1 MTDGKRDENAN
12 ARLMRLATYASV
24 AVAVVLIVF
33 KTVAWF
39 MTDSVAILSSLID
52 SWLDALAS
60 IVNLLAVRHAL
71 QPADSEHRFGHGKLE
86 SLAGLGQSAFIA
98 GSAVLLLF
106 EAGHR
111 LYAPAP
117 VSNELVGMGVM
128 VFTIVLTLI
137 LVRFQ
142 IYVVR
147 TTKSV
152 AISADSLHYKGDI
165 LLNGSVLIS
174 LAASMSLGWSF
185 LDPIFAIAIAG
196 YILWNAWRIVAQSL
210 GVLMDRELPDE
221 DRTRIRKIA
230 LSHSEVRELHDLRSR
245 TSGAMTFIQ
254 LHLEM
259 DGEMTLARAHDIAD
273 EVEAEIRAAF
283 PEAEVIIHQD
293 PEGLAEDH
301 ATFA

>member
-1 MTDGKRDENAN
+1 MSDGNRDESRN

-24 AVAVVLIVF
+24 AAAVILIVV
-33 KTVAWF
+33 KTAAWF
-39 MTDSVAILSSLID
+39 LTDSVAVLSSLID

-60 IVNLLAVRHAL
+60 IVTLLAVRHAL
-71 QPADSEHRFGHGKLE
+71 QPADREHRFGHGKLE
-86 SLAGLGQSAFIA
+86 SLAGLGQSAFIG
-98 GSAVLLLF
+98 GSAALLLF

-111 LYAPAP
+111 LYAPSP

-128 VFTIVLTLI
+128 VFTIVLTII

-147 TTKSV
+147 TTKSL

-174 LAASMSLGWSF
+174 LAASMILGWSF

-210 GVLMDRELPDE
+210 GVLMDRELPDT
-221 DRTRIRKIA
+221 DRARIREIA
-230 LSHSEVRELHDLRSR
+230 LAHSEVRELHDLRSR
-245 TSGAMTFIQ
+245 TSGTMTFIQ

-259 DGEMTLARAHDIAD
+259 DGDMTLARAHDIAD

-293 PEGLAEDH
+293 PAGLAEGH
-301 ATFA
+301 ADFG

>member
-1 MTDGKRDENAN
+1 MSDGKRDESKN

-24 AVAVVLIVF
+24 AAAVILIVV
-33 KTVAWF
+33 KTAAWF
-39 MTDSVAILSSLID
+39 LTDSVAILSSLID

-71 QPADSEHRFGHGKLE
+71 LPADREHRFGHGKLE
-86 SLAGLGQSAFIA
+86 SLAGLGQSAFIG
-98 GSAVLLLF
+98 GSAALLLF

-117 VSNELVGMGVM
+117 VSNELFGMGVM
-128 VFTIVLTLI
+128 VFTIVLTMI

-147 TTKSV
+147 KTKSV

-210 GVLMDRELPDE
+210 HILMDRELPDE
-221 DRTRIRKIA
+221 ERARIRDIA
-230 LSHSEVRELHDLRSR
+230 LAHPEVREMHDLRSR
-245 TSGAMTFIQ
+245 TAGTMTFIQ

-259 DGEMTLARAHDIAD
+259 DGDMKLARAHDIAD

-293 PEGLAEDH
+293 PAGLAEDH
-301 ATFA
+301 AEFG

>member
-1 MTDGKRDENAN
+1 MTDGERDEGRN
-12 ARLMRLATYASV
+12 ARLIRLATYASV
-24 AVAVVLIVF
+24 AVAAVLIVV
-33 KTVAWF
+33 KTAAWF

-71 QPADSEHRFGHGKLE
+71 QPADREHRFGHGKLE

-98 GSAVLLLF
+98 GSALLLLF
-106 EAGHR
+106 EAGPR

-117 VSNELVGMGVM
+117 VSNEMVGIGVM

-210 GVLMDRELPDE
+210 HVLMDRELPDE
-221 DRTRIRKIA
+221 DRDRIREIA
-230 LSHSEVRELHDLRSR
+230 LSHPEVREMHDLRSR
-245 TSGAMTFIQ
+245 TAGAMTFIQ

-259 DGEMTLARAHDIAD
+259 DGDMKLARAHDIAD
-273 EVEAEIRAAF
+273 EVEAKIRAAF

-293 PEGLAEDH
+293 PEGLFEDH
-301 ATFA
+301 ADFA

>member
-1 MTDGKRDENAN
+1 
-12 ARLMRLATYASV
+12 V
-24 AVAVVLIVF
+24 AAAVILIVV
-33 KTVAWF
+33 KTAAWF
-39 MTDSVAILSSLID
+39 LTDSVAVLSSLID

-60 IVNLLAVRHAL
+60 IVTLLAVRHAL
-71 QPADSEHRFGHGKLE
+71 LPADREHRFGHGKLE
-86 SLAGLGQSAFIA
+86 SLAGLGQSAFIG
-98 GSAVLLLF
+98 GSAALLLF

-117 VSNELVGMGVM
+117 VSNELIGMGVM
-128 VFTIVLTLI
+128 VFTIALTMV

-147 TTKSV
+147 KTKSV

-174 LAASMSLGWSF
+174 LAASMTLGWSF

-210 GVLMDRELPDE
+210 HILMDRELPDE
-221 DRTRIRKIA
+221 ERARIRDIA
-230 LSHSEVRELHDLRSR
+230 LAHPEVREMHDLRSR
-245 TSGAMTFIQ
+245 TAGAMTFIQ

-259 DGEMTLARAHDIAD
+259 DGDMKLARAHDIAD
-273 EVEAEIRAAF
+273 EVEAKIRAAF

-301 ATFA
+301 AEFG

>member
-1 MTDGKRDENAN
+1 VTDGKRDEGRN

-24 AVAVVLIVF
+24 AVAVVLILV

-71 QPADSEHRFGHGKLE
+71 HPADREHRFGHGKLE

-98 GSAVLLLF
+98 GSALLLLF

-111 LYAPAP
+111 LFAPAP

-128 VFTIVLTLI
+128 VFTIVLTMI

-152 AISADSLHYKGDI
+152 AINADSLHYKGDI

-210 GVLMDRELPDE
+210 HVLMDRELPDE
-221 DRTRIRKIA
+221 DRDRIREIA
-230 LSHSEVRELHDLRSR
+230 LSHPEVHEMHDLRSR
-245 TSGAMTFIQ
+245 TS
-254 LHLEM
+254 EM
-259 DGEMTLARAHDIAD
+259 DGNMKLAQAHDIAD
-273 EVEAEIRAAF
+273 AVEAEIRAAY

-301 ATFA
+301 ADFA